1 MARSAYKCTVEM
13 SFINNNKET
22 KIDSNFIKYIMI
34 ENLYESRYMP
44 VIYVSVAV
52 TNELY
57 TDILSSEKTG
67 KFLLSIERYNVF
79 SSSALS
85 KRYIQGQFTYILP
98 TSNPN
103 YTEELI
109 EDVSADTSYRVI
121 TVGLMSMEIMNK
133 VKSSFNGIYGNID
146 HNTLI
151 LRALEGL
158 DMVVKQPLYNPV
170 FDTIIVPA
178 LNSKTKLL
186 QFLYTKCP
194 FYDTNYIFFVDF
206 VKGYLI
212 DLTGTPCPA
221 YDGTLDTVYIDV
233 NEVTSSESYYEGM
246 EIKDGAYYLYLNP
259 ASTNVSE
266 NKGMDKISNQYVYVD
281 DDGSVRSVD
290 LDINNHQD
298 AEIKQ
303 TFKRGGEEDSILEK
317 NIAESNTIVIE
328 LVKENID
335 SNILTPNKEYIINN
349 YADYADYNGK
359 YTLLYK
365 KEVIKNIQGEFGIS
379 VCLGLR
385 KVGNITSI
393 GVGVVQSA
401 IKKSKSAVGR
411 YKSTQG
417 AQKDTTSNKNKTSNS
432 GKTPTVIKPNATNK
446 PQPKSVTL
454 PTAKTM
460 RATSDSSIRRT
471 PTTI

>member
-1 MARSAYKCTVEM
+1 MARSAYKCNVQL
-13 SFINNNKET
+13 SFINNNRES
-22 KIDSNFIKYIMI
+22 KIDSNFVKYIMI

-57 TDILSSEKTG
+57 TEILTSEKTG
-67 KFLLSIERYNVF
+67 KFLLSIERHNVF
-79 SSSALS
+79 SSSAIS

-109 EDVSADTSYRVI
+109 EEAAADTSYRVI

-151 LRALEGL
+151 LKALEGL
-158 DMVVKQPLYNPV
+158 DMVVKKPLYNPI

-186 QFLYTKCP
+186 QFLYGKCP

-206 VKGYLI
+206 IKGYLI
-212 DLTGTPCPA
+212 DLTGESCPA
-221 YDGTLDTVYIDV
+221 NDGTLDTVYIDI
-233 NEVTSSESYYEGM
+233 NEVTTAESYYEGM
-246 EIKDGAYYLYLNP
+246 DIRDGSYYLYVNP
-259 ASTNVSE
+259 AATNISE
-266 NKGMDKISNQYVYVD
+266 NKGMDKVSNQYVYVD
-281 DDGSVRSVD
+281 DDGTVQAVD
-290 LDINNHQD
+290 LDINNNID
-298 AEIKQ
+298 SSIKQ
-303 TFKRGGEEDSILEK
+303 TFKRGGQEDSVLEK

-335 SNILTPNKEYIINN
+335 STILTPNKEYIINN
-349 YADYADYNGK
+349 YADFADYNGK

-417 AQKDTTSNKNKTSNS
+417 AEKTSTSKTSNTGGTS
-432 GKTPTVIKPNATNK
+432 TANKNNTSSKPKMMNTR
-446 PQPKSVTL
+446 SVVL
-454 PTAKTM
+454 PTATTL

-471 PTTI
+471 STLV